1 MKYNINQL
9 VTINTSKVIVF
20 AVAII
25 VTMIP
30 NDALA
35 ATSGALGNLDLQSI
49 MVNLRTIIKPLTQL
63 VLAVSFVAG
72 IAFMFHG
79 VIMLHT
85 FGQIQNQ
92 MSKPHGITGPFV
104 QIAIGAILL
113 YLPSSLTTLSN
124 TLIGVIPY
132 NFFNPS
138 ESYTFRLD
146 NEGNAVEV
154 TNELNYATNAS
165 SELGYGTLG
174 MGNEWAQLI
183 DTIVQF
189 IQLVGLIS
197 FIRGWFIL
205 SQAGGSGAQQGSFG
219 KGIVHIIGGILAIN
233 FIPFMHAIAQI
244 IF

>member
-9 VTINTSKVIVF
+9 VTINTSKLIVF

-35 ATSGALGNLDLQSI
+35 ATGGALGNLDLQSI
-49 MVNLRTIIKPLTQL
+49 MSRLQTLIQPLTQL

-79 VIMLHT
+79 VVMLHT

-104 QIAIGAILL
+104 QIAIGTVLI

-124 TLIGVIPY
+124 SLIGVIPR
-132 NFFNPS
+132 NFFDPS
-138 ESYTFRLD
+138 DSYTFRLD

-154 TNELNYATNAS
+154 TNDLNYATSAS
-165 SELGYGTLG
+165 SDLGYANLG
-174 MGNEWAQLI
+174 GSEWAQLI
-183 DTIVQF
+183 NTIVQF

-219 KGIVHIIGGILAIN
+219 KGIIHIIGGILAIN

>member
-9 VTINTSKVIVF
+9 VTINTSKLIVF

-35 ATSGALGNLDLQSI
+35 ATGGALGNLDLQSI

-104 QIAIGAILL
+104 QIAIGTVLI

-124 TLIGVIPY
+124 SLIGVIPR
-132 NFFNPS
+132 NFFDPS
-138 ESYTFRLD
+138 DSYTFRLD

-154 TNELNYATNAS
+154 TNDLNYATSAS
-165 SELGYGTLG
+165 SDLGYANLG
-174 MGNEWAQLI
+174 GSEWAQLI
-183 DTIVQF
+183 NTIVQF

-219 KGIVHIIGGILAIN
+219 KGIIHIIGGILAIN